1 VEQLREELQ
10 NLENEEVQ
18 VLKDRIRLME
28 EIPVLYKDVDK
39 YVSYNKYALELLRKG
54 CNVACPDRHAATRAS
69 SSDHAGTSKQGGT
82 PVDTD
87 IDDSR
92 VDPPENHAV
101 GEPGN
106 VHTDSHL
113 KSPSDHD

>member
-1 VEQLREELQ
+1 MAVLRVYHVQLF
-10 NLENEEVQ
+10 
-18 VLKDRIRLME
+18 LM
-28 EIPVLYKDVDK
+28 K
-39 YVSYNKYALELLRKG
+39 
-54 CNVACPDRHAATRAS
+54 
-69 SSDHAGTSKQGGT
+69 GTSKQGGT

-113 KSPSDHD
+113 KSPADHD